1 MSLSTLHF
9 AILFSLL
16 GGTHLVIVTIP
27 EKNINVT
34 DGQSVTLL
42 CTFTTTASETNLNIQ
57 WSFISSKSMTP
68 VQIYYYEAA
77 QTFISKQFQGRLGRV
92 AGQNNASITINNT
105 QPSDSGMY
113 TCEVNNMP
121 DFQGHN
127 QGNIFLSVL
136 VKPST
141 PFCSVHG
148 TVESGHLVT
157 LTCHSEHGTPPPAY
171 TWNKVD
177 KETNRN
183 VLGTMNIQ
191 TGVMK
196 ISNLSQFEFGQYQ
209 CNASNILGSAVCVVE
224 LYEVPHGAEVVGAVI
239 GAVCG
244 AALIGLIVWYVTHK
258 MRRRKYKA
266 GKAAAT
272 DMEVKAPVEDPV
284 KYQSVPTAENEPVSN
299 AAEVP
304 PESTPGEDKPE
315 QEEA

>member
-1 MSLSTLHF
+1 
-9 AILFSLL
+9 LFKNFLLLFESVVSIFL

-57 WSFISSKSMTP
+57 WSFISSKDNCAQLHT
-68 VQIYYYEAA
+68 IYYYEAA

-224 LYEVPHGAEVVGAVI
+224 LYEAVPHGAEVVGAVI

-258 MRRRKYKA
+258 MRRRK
-266 GKAAAT
+266 
-272 DMEVKAPVEDPV
+272 
-284 KYQSVPTAENEPVSN
+284 
-299 AAEVP
+299 
-304 PESTPGEDKPE
+304 
-315 QEEA
+315 